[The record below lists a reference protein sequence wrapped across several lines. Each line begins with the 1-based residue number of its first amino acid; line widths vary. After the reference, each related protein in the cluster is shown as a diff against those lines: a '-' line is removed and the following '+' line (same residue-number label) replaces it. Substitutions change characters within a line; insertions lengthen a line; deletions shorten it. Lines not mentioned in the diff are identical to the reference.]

1 MVFKVYGTEESMLF
15 CADAGKA
22 VSSYLKRKYGEKLK
36 SDYLQMGHHGNGG
49 LKKDFYKMVDP
60 DVAFFDAPNWLME
73 NQGGKY
79 TTPQNRKWMER
90 MGSKIASFATA
101 PNAVLLK

>member
-1 MVFKVYGTEESMLF
+1 
-15 CADAGKA
+15 
-22 VSSYLKRKYGEKLK
+22 
-36 SDYLQMGHHGNGG
+36 
-49 LKKDFYKMVDP
+49 MVDP